1 MGTDCKFIRDSGKNS
16 VTNTG
21 LCGIIKL
28 NKYLM
33 RGTQGDDND
42 VKKMTKLLCA
52 LLCGVLVCGAVAA
65 AVPKDDTDVAPAPR
79 QVQAAIMNG
88 KDPTTTETMKKGETI
103 QLVVKQDDDSSE
115 KQTAGS
121 GSGNPSESESDWEIQ
136 EQQGQNVIELAPK
149 TGIVKAKE
157 AGEATVVKRVTGG
170 VAACKIIVDD
180 KTAVEKL
187 VIKGSQ
193 DMRVGE
199 TQKLQLSIEPEQ
211 AQNDAEVTWKSD
223 QPEILSVDETG
234 KVTAHQSGS
243 ATITAT
249 ADSVQGKLTISVN
262 PNLTALKIVPDSMKM
277 FVGDSIAV
285 QIEATPAD
293 ANLDALQWK
302 SDNAEIAYYKDGRIY
317 GVGVGT
323 TRITASV
330 GDVTASCTVRVAI
343 NGSISLDK
351 KSMTL
356 QVGKT
361 GQLQANTTG
370 ALEGQKITWR
380 SSNPAVASVD
390 AAGKVRANKE
400 GSAEITAEALGV
412 KAACQVTVTG
422 SKKQPDNNKPT
433 NNKPNNNIIGTKRP
447 ITGIGSTFL
456 YMPRQN
462 TGSTFLYM
470 PGSTVTIS
478 EFAYTMPKNVPDV
491 VYLTIDSKL
500 DDVTSSIADT
510 LSANAM
516 QATFFVS
523 IDNLYGADDTLR
535 HLTGDGNSVG
545 LLLTPEQ
552 ANSGNAVALLD
563 QANEQLSVITGMP
576 TRLVRI
582 SGGSSGKLNRDAL
595 HALLNAGYRV
605 WDWNTSANESSQ
617 AADASYRAVS
627 KAIDTTG
634 TVAVRFD
641 GSVATD
647 TVFRQL
653 LPYMKYCG
661 IQAKAIQASDN
672 AVCNTA
678 AG

>member
-65 AVPKDDTDVAPAPR
+65 AVPKDDQGTTPAPR
-79 QVQAAIMNG
+79 QVPVEIVTG
-88 KDPTTTETMKKGETI
+88 DSRTSVSMKQNEKI
-103 QLVVKQDDDSSE
+103 QLVVKEESQPE
-115 KQTAGS
+115 QPMTGS
-121 GSGNPSESESDWEIQ
+121 GSGTPSDSKSEWKIEKGNDI
-136 EQQGQNVIELAPK
+136 IELDGT
-149 TGIVKAKE
+149 TGVVSAKKAGTAE
-157 AGEATVVKRVTGG
+157 VAKRVKGG
-170 VAACKIIVDD
+170 VAACVIEVSGY
-180 KTAVEKL
+180 AVEQIT
-187 VIKGSQ
+187 VKGAQ
-193 DMRVGE
+193 EMRIGE
-199 TQKLQLSIEPEQ
+199 TQNLKPSITPIE
-211 AQNDAEVTWKSD
+211 AQDDANVTWTSD
-223 QPEILSVDETG
+223 RPEILSVDETG

-249 ADSVQGKLTISVN
+249 ADSVHGELTISVN
-262 PNLTALKIVPDSMKM
+262 PNLTALKIVPDRMKM

-285 QIEATPAD
+285 QIETTPAD

-456 YMPRQN
+456 YVPRQN

-478 EFAYTMPKNVPDV
+478 EFAYTMPKNVPDA

-535 HLTGDGNSVG
+535 HLMGDGNSVG

-605 WDWNTSANESSQ
+605 WDWNASANESSQ